1 MSKQQSASR
10 AHLALVD
17 RDDLRRILGKIDEA
31 KVIEILSLIPTLAEL
46 EQAAIWATGDGDIL
60 AKAGRSLAGVA
71 AEIFDIL
78 TADEEEPAP
87 TR

>member
-10 AHLALVD
+10 AHLALVGH
-17 RDDLRRILGKIDEA
+17 DDLRRILGEIDEA
-31 KVIEILSLIPTLAEL
+31 KVIEILSLNPTLAEL

-60 AKAGRSLAGVA
+60 AKAGRPLAGA
-71 AEIFDIL
+71 ATEIFDIV
-78 TADEEEPAP
+78 TAYEEEPAL